1 MRASDAD
8 REAYVAVL
16 QTAYAE
22 GRLSKDEYDERMSAA
37 YHATTYAD
45 LAPLLQDLPVP
56 AQHLPGPPAVV
67 ARPLATPRADAGSG
81 APLVALFSEV
91 SRDSRWS
98 LAEDQTAVAVFG
110 SVKLDLR
117 QAQLSSPR
125 TQLRANALF
134 GSVEIVVGG
143 DLDVEV
149 TGVGVLGEYSRTDKR
164 SVMSDGAGAPV
175 VVISGLALFGSV
187 QVTIVDPP
195 VQPSERILPPSE

>member
-67 ARPLATPRADAGSG
+67 ARPWPPAG
-81 APLVALFSEV
+81 
-91 SRDSRWS
+91 
-98 LAEDQTAVAVFG
+98 
-110 SVKLDLR
+110 
-117 QAQLSSPR
+117 
-125 TQLRANALF
+125 
-134 GSVEIVVGG
+134 
-143 DLDVEV
+143 
-149 TGVGVLGEYSRTDKR
+149 
-164 SVMSDGAGAPV
+164 
-175 VVISGLALFGSV
+175 
-187 QVTIVDPP
+187 
-195 VQPSERILPPSE
+195 